1 MRDFEVHFRKDKK
14 PTGQEVYDMVKT
26 TAGFYWHMER
36 ESTNFQTEQLK
47 EEIRKNNKKTAV
59 LIAVS
64 TAVMGAIVVMAVTLN
79 NQ

>member
-1 MRDFEVHFRKDKK
+1 MRDFDVHFIKDKK
-14 PTGQEVYDMVKT
+14 PTGQEVYDMVSK

-36 ESTNFQTEQLK
+36 ESTDSQTEQIK
-47 EEIRKNNKKTAV
+47 EEIRKSNKRTAA

-64 TAVMGAIVVMAVTLN
+64 TAVTSAIVVMAVILN